1 MGLRQLLAAADVVV
15 EASRPRALEQ
25 MEINAASSEATRD
38 EFLQLLV
45 TQVRNQDPL
54 EPIKQ
59 QDFLSQLAQFSTLEG
74 IENLNANFSAMLQL
88 QELTQGAELLGRTAV
103 YTDGGDSAELS
114 EGVIEGVK
122 FENNELLLDIN
133 DSTVPISFVERLVL

>member
-1 MGLRQLLAAADVVV
+1 
-15 EASRPRALEQ
+15 
-25 MEINAASSEATRD
+25 MEISAASSEATRD

-74 IENLNANFSAMLQL
+74 IEKLNSNFSAMLQL
-88 QELTQGAELLGRTAV
+88 QELTQGAELLGRTAI
-103 YTDGGDSAELS
+103 YTDGSESVEPISGVV
-114 EGVIEGVK
+114 EGVQY
-122 FENNELLLDIN
+122 ENNELLLDIN
-133 DSTVPISFVERLVL
+133 ATTVPISSVQRLVI